1 MNVDTEMEPEKQVR
15 RTTGR
20 LSPDGEKFDAYE
32 IHLGRTE
39 GPDRERAFAY
49 VERGSEILSE
59 GAVSA
64 DGRIFGTYLHGLFS
78 AGSFRRAFLE
88 RLGGKGS
95 EFDYGQK
102 INQALEALADHLEAH
117 MELPAISDMMAE
129 PRLSSSSDMRSGS
142 NQFSFE

>member
-1 MNVDTEMEPEKQVR
+1 M
-15 RTTGR
+15 
-20 LSPDGEKFDAYE
+20 
-32 IHLGRTE
+32 
-39 GPDRERAFAY
+39 
-49 VERGSEILSE
+49 SE

-78 AGSFRRAFLE
+78 TGSFRRAFLE

-102 INQALEALADHLEAH
+102 IDQALDALADHLETH
-117 MELPAISDMMAE
+117 MELPAILEMMAE
-129 PRLSSSSDMRSGS
+129 PRLSEDIDTRNGS